1 MNIQALAEYVA
12 ATTGVV
18 ELQRPYQV
26 LLKRKELE
34 ELIASVAA
42 HEREECAKVCE
53 SGYVKD
59 IGIYLNLPSYY
70 AHNHACKVFAAAIRA
85 RSNA

>member
-1 MNIQALAEYVA
+1 MNIKELAEYVA

-42 HEREECAKVCE
+42 HEREECAKVCDK
-53 SGYVKD
+53 SAKAGSYVAYMLAK
-59 IGIYLNLPSYY
+59 I
-70 AHNHACKVFAAAIRA
+70 IRERNKEQA
-85 RSNA
+85 